1 MFYGLGSVEGWE
13 VESVHLVM
21 MKLWKMRCA
30 NEEVRWRGVGGYRG
44 VLFEREGG
52 FRGDG
57 EEAGECSQ
65 HAPDARVLRMQFV
78 VSQREIE
85 REMTPPIDRM

>member
-30 NEEVRWRGVGGYRG
+30 NEEEVRWRGVGGYRG
-44 VLFEREGG
+44 VLSREKGG
-52 FRGDG
+52 SEGTEKKLG
-57 EEAGECSQ
+57 NAPNMPLMLESSECN
-65 HAPDARVLRMQFV
+65 L
-78 VSQREIE
+78 
-85 REMTPPIDRM
+85 